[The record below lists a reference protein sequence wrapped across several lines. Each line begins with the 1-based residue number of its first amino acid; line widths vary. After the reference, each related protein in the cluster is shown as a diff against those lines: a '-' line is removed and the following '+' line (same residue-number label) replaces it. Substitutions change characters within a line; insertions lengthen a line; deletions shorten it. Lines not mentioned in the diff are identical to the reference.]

1 MVGLAELPVTVLTE
15 ARSFAQR
22 SSGVLSNVRDHHE
35 RKQALQ
41 DCRVMFA
48 GLKDCLESYM
58 VVTIA

>member
-1 MVGLAELPVTVLTE
+1 MVRSAKLPVTVLTQ
-15 ARSFAQR
+15 ARPFAQR
-22 SSGVLSNVRDHHE
+22 SSGVLSNVRDHHV

-48 GLKDCLESYM
+48 GLKDCFESYM